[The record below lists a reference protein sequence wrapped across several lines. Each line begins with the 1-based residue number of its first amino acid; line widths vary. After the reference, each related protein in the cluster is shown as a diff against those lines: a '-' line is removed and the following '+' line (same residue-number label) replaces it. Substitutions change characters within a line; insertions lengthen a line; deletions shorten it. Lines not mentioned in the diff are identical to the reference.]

1 MSVRSTFNH
10 SFSIF
15 NEAGKVLSLLCF
27 FVDIPN
33 VTLDI
38 LNMRC
43 LLSKKLWLMSFCTAD
58 GWLLLRYCGGLV
70 DWCGDDCGGCDSNLV
85 FSEVP
90 RLIDL
95 DLDF

>member
-1 MSVRSTFNH
+1 MLFCRYTECNFGYFEYEVFVIEETLV
-10 SFSIF
+10 
-15 NEAGKVLSLLCF
+15 NEFLYSRWL
-27 FVDIPN
+27 
-33 VTLDI
+33 VTL
-38 LNMRC
+38 
-43 LLSKKLWLMSFCTAD
+43 LL
-58 GWLLLRYCGGLV
+58 YCGGLV